1 MATLKSDII
10 EAKDSLSISDK
21 AKADGD
27 KTGATVLQATA
38 TYVTKA
44 GIAAGDII
52 EITDLPPTAVVVPE
66 LSYLSFGYRQE
77 VYDGA
82 HISVNLGYKG
92 DTSIGRFG
100 TANISTDGQTLHSAF
115 GYNSSLP
122 GLKVATPLKE
132 TTRLVSKVNSLN
144 VQPGTELVFGI
155 SYRIKG

>member
-1 MATLKSDII
+1 MAILKSDII

-21 AKADGD
+21 AKVDGD

-44 GIAAGDII
+44 GLASGDII

-66 LSYLSFGYRQE
+66 LSYLSFGYRE
-77 VYDGA
+77 YVYDNA
-82 HISVNLGYKG
+82 QVSVDLGYKG
-92 DTSIGRFG
+92 DTTAARFG
-100 TANISTDGQTLHSAF
+100 TAQLSVNGGSIHSAF
-115 GYNSSLP
+115 GYNASLI
-122 GLKVATPLKE
+122 GLKVAAPLKE
-132 TTRLVSKVNSLN
+132 TTRLVGKINSLS